1 MTKAAKA
8 PEGKEFLVR
17 FWGVRGSFPVSGEG
31 FLHFG
36 GNTSCVEIRVGG
48 HLVICDMGTGMI
60 RLGNQLLRDH
70 LRSGSDSSARA
81 PLEAVIL
88 VSHAHHDH
96 TQGFP
101 FFKPA
106 YLQSSMLH
114 IFGPRLFNEDF
125 KEIMARAMMAPL
137 FPVDLAD
144 MRSSQ
149 TIRNVEESE
158 LIVLRPGGAPQ
169 TINIQRNEARVAGDA
184 VVIRVL
190 KNYAH
195 PKGGVVNYRIS
206 YDGRSVVYATDV
218 EGYVGGDARLVNF
231 SRGVDLLIHDAQY
244 LPQEYTGLPVP
255 TQGFGHSTYEMA
267 VDVARAAGVKRLA
280 LFHHDPAHTDDDI
293 REIERQAAR
302 AFPGVLAAYEGL
314 EIAV

>member
-1 MTKAAKA
+1 MTKAAK
-8 PEGKEFLVR
+8 PQEKDDFVVR

-36 GNTSCVEIRVGG
+36 GNTSCVEIRAAG

-70 LRSGSDSSARA
+70 LRSGSNAAGRT
-81 PLEAVIL
+81 PVQAVVL

-106 YLQSSMLH
+106 YLNSSMFYM
-114 IFGPRLFNEDF
+114 FGPRILNEDF

-149 TIRNVEESE
+149 VIRNVEESE
-158 LIVLRPGGAPQ
+158 LIVLRKGQPPE
-169 TINIQRNEARVAGDA
+169 TINTSRGEPRLEPGAATIH
-184 VVIRVL
+184 VL

-195 PKGGVVNYRIS
+195 PKGGVINYRVS
-206 YDGRSVVYATDV
+206 HNGRTVVYATDV

-231 SRGVDLLIHDAQY
+231 ARGADVLIHDAQY
-244 LPQEYTGLPVP
+244 LPAEYTGLPVP

-267 VDVARAAGVKRLA
+267 AAVAKSAGVKRLA
-280 LFHHDPAHTDDDI
+280 LFHHDPAHSDDEI
-293 REIERQAAR
+293 REIEKQAAKL
-302 AFPGVLAAYEGL
+302 FPSSFAAYEGQ
-314 EIAV
+314 EVQV